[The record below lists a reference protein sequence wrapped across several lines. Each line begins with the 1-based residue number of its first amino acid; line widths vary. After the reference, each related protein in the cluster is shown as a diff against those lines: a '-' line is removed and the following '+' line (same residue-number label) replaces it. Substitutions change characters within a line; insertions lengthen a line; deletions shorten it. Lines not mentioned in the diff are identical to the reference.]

1 MQQFFEK
8 PQTLTFRYCLFCT
21 LVSIRA
27 TIQHVGFNNKQAMG
41 VRRGED
47 IMGRMILD
55 NAVLRLA
62 MLALVTFGVSACA
75 SVPSDPEDRAAYEE
89 NNDPLEPFNRNV
101 FAFNQFLDSY
111 LFKPAAQAY
120 RYVLPEP
127 VRMRVGNVL
136 NNLGEPVNAA
146 NNLLQGDAV
155 GAGDSVARFVMNS
168 TVGLA
173 GVHDVATEMGAPE
186 QAADFGQTLH
196 TWGVGEGPY
205 LVLPIFG
212 PSNPRDFAGIIG
224 DMTMDPWRY
233 AANNQLHNDESFTF
247 SATRYTLTVLD
258 RRERSLDVLDALERD
273 SFDFYAQMRSL
284 YKQRR
289 AKQLAGADVQTPAYA
304 SPAVTSN

>member
-1 MQQFFEK
+1 
-8 PQTLTFRYCLFCT
+8 
-21 LVSIRA
+21 
-27 TIQHVGFNNKQAMG
+27 
-41 VRRGED
+41 
-47 IMGRMILD
+47 MGRMTVDNSIIL
-55 NAVLRLA
+55 R
-62 MLALVTFGVSACA
+62 MALVAILTFGVAACA
-75 SVPSDPEDRAAYEE
+75 SVPSDPEDRAVYEE

-120 RYVLPEP
+120 RYALPEQ

-173 GVHDVATEMGAPE
+173 GMHDVASGMGTPE
-186 QAADFGQTLH
+186 ASADFGQTLH

-205 LVLPIFG
+205 LVLPIIG
-212 PSNPRDFAGIIG
+212 PSNPRDFAGLIG
-224 DMTMDPWRY
+224 DIAIDPWGY
-233 AANNQLHNDESFTF
+233 VANDQLTNDESMAFRV
-247 SATRYTLTVLD
+247 TRYSLLVLD
-258 RRERSLDVLDALERD
+258 RRERSMDVLDALERD

-289 AKQLAGADVQTPAYA
+289 AKQLAGADVQTPAFA
-304 SPAVTSN
+304 SPSPTSN